1 MTFLKFCS
9 IINKL
14 IYVLME
20 LSGGIIC
27 MTNFLVRKFIRDY
40 KNIKN
45 TNVRNSYG
53 KLAGIVGIICNTILF
68 FMKITVGSI
77 FGYVSVTADAINN
90 LSDASSSIVSLIGF
104 KMSGKP
110 ADSEHPYGHGRYEY
124 LSGLIVAVLIMVIG
138 VELLKSSVEKVIY
151 PSEAEFSFI
160 AVGVLVISILLK
172 LWMALF
178 NYSLGKKI
186 KSATLK
192 ATGAD
197 SRNDVISTSAVLLAM
212 LISYFLEIQLDGIMG
227 ILVSL
232 FILYSGIGIIK
243 DTLDPLLGKAPEREF
258 VEEIRNKIL
267 TYPGVLG
274 THDLLVHDY
283 GPGRQFASVHVEM
296 AAEGDVLE
304 KHDILDTIERD
315 FNKEG
320 LHMIVHF
327 DPIVTKGDKVS
338 NLRTWIAEKVAGI
351 DSNLTIHDLK
361 IVACKTYTNVIFDC
375 VMPSDFNLSEDEL
388 NKKICNLVSDEYPSY
403 KCTITFD
410 RSFAA
415 LPH

>member
-1 MTFLKFCS
+1 
-9 IINKL
+9 
-14 IYVLME
+14 
-20 LSGGIIC
+20 
-27 MTNFLVRKFIRDY
+27 MTNFLIRKFIRDY
-40 KNIKN
+40 KNIKDN
-45 TNVRNSYG
+45 KVRNSYG
-53 KLAGIVGIICNTILF
+53 KFAGIVGIICNTILF
-68 FMKITVGSI
+68 FMKITAGTI
-77 FGYVSVTADAINN
+77 FGYVSVTADAVNN
-90 LSDASSSIVSLIGF
+90 LSDASSSVVSLMGF

-110 ADSEHPYGHGRYEY
+110 ADEEHPYGHGRYEY

-138 VELLKSSVEKVIY
+138 VEILKSSVEKVIS
-151 PSEAEFSFI
+151 PNEVEFSWL
-160 AVGVLVISILLK
+160 AVGVLVLSILLK
-172 LWMALF
+172 LWMTLF

-197 SRNDVISTSAVLLAM
+197 SRNDVISTTAVLIAM
-212 LISYFLEIQLDGIMG
+212 VISYFSGIQLDGIMG
-227 ILVSL
+227 IIVSL

-267 TYPGVLG
+267 TYPRVLG

-283 GPGRQFASVHVEM
+283 GPGRQFASVHIEM

-304 KHDILDTIERD
+304 AHDILDTIERD

-327 DPIVTKGDKVS
+327 DPIVTTGDKVS
-338 NLRTWIAEKVAGI
+338 NLRTWISEKIAEI

-361 IVACKTYTNVIFDC
+361 IVTCKTHTNVIFDC
-375 VMPSDFNLSEDEL
+375 VMPPDFNMSKEEL
-388 NKKICNLVSDEYPSY
+388 NEKICNIVSDEYPTY
-403 KCTITFD
+403 KCIITFD
-410 RSFAA
+410 KSFAA